1 VFLVDGNNTEKEVQ
15 AKVKR
20 NRLSQEI
27 ITDFRCAIQT
37 VGAGCPKPSQKFLW
51 SVTLGLA
58 MAGNVMVSEVARK
71 LIPFRGITFH
81 ALHKGLCR
89 GLKSPR
95 WGAWPVQEAYLK
107 QAGRHLGRNRV
118 IACDLGD
125 ITKPRVR
132 RMPGI
137 QTVRDGST
145 GQMKK
150 GWWLLEIEAMHGQG
164 RKHLPLWLELFS
176 VSRRGYKSQWV
187 LIEKAIRTL
196 VEQMG
201 RWGLWI
207 FDRGFDSERFFAFL
221 GELKIQFLVRA
232 NAKRCVIDPQ
242 TRRRRSLS
250 VLARGILEKA
260 PFLWRRRWRS
270 ETLLM
275 KAGFCVIEMEHTHQR
290 LCLIAVQ
297 GFGQHPFLLLTS
309 RLPKSAQ
316 QAAELAKCYIQ
327 RWGVE
332 EAGRL
337 VKQAFRLENI
347 RVLSWAG
354 LVKLVWCAMW
364 TYGLLCLVRFRKK
377 LNRYREILKAYPG
390 FGPTPPFPYYRLAGA
405 VAWLLFVTSLTEPS
419 LLATALKSG

>member
-15 AKVKR
+15 AKLKTK
-20 NRLSQEI
+20 RLSKGI
-27 ITDFRCAIQT
+27 ITDFRCAIQ
-37 VGAGCPKPSQKFLW
+37 VLGKGCPKPSQKFLV
-51 SVTLGLA
+51 SMTLGLT
-58 MAGNVMVSEVARK
+58 MAGNVMISEVARK
-71 LIPFRGITFH
+71 LMPFRGIRFH

-95 WGAWPVQEAYLK
+95 WGAWPVQEAYLDEV
-107 QAGRHLGRNRV
+107 GRRLGRKRV

-132 RMPGI
+132 RMPGV

-145 GQMKK
+145 KEMKK
-150 GWWLLEIEAMHGQG
+150 GWWLLEMEALSGKG

-176 VSRRGYKSQWV
+176 VSRRGYKSQWMI
-187 LIEKAIRTL
+187 IEKSIRT
-196 VEQMG
+196 VSGRIG

-207 FDRGFDSERFFAFL
+207 FDRGFDSERFFFFL
-221 GELKIQFLVRA
+221 GGLKIHFLVRA
-232 NAKRCVIDPQ
+232 NAKRCVIDPASG
-242 TRRRRSLS
+242 RRRSLS
-250 VLARGILEKA
+250 ALARGILEKA
-260 PFLWRRRWRS
+260 PFLWRRRWHS

-275 KAGFCVIEMEHTHQR
+275 KAGFCLIEMEHTHQR

-297 GFGQHPFLLLTS
+297 GFGRHPFLLLTN
-309 RLPKSAQ
+309 RLLQTAQ

-327 RWGVE
+327 RWSVE

-337 VKQAFRLENI
+337 VKQAFHLENI

-364 TYGLLCLVRFRKK
+364 TYGLLCLIRFKRFKQ
-377 LNRYREILKAYPG
+377 YRDILKTYPS
-390 FGPTPPFPYYRLAGA
+390 FGKPPPFPYYRLAGA

>member
-1 VFLVDGNNTEKEVQ
+1 MFLVDGNNTEKEVQ

-20 NRLSQEI
+20 NRLSQGI
-27 ITDFRCAIQT
+27 ITDFRRAIQV
-37 VGAGCPKPSQKFLW
+37 VGAGCPKPSQKFLV
-51 SVTLGLA
+51 SITIGLA

-71 LIPFRGITFH
+71 LMPFRGITFH
-81 ALHKGLCR
+81 ALHKALCR

-95 WGAWPVQEAYLK
+95 WGAWPVQEAYLERV
-107 QAGRHLGRNRV
+107 GRPLGQERV

-145 GQMKK
+145 KQMKK
-150 GWWLLEIEAMHGQG
+150 GWWLLEIEALGG
-164 RKHLPLWLELFS
+164 KGCKHLPLWLELFS
-176 VSRRGYKSQWV
+176 VSRRGYKSQWMI
-187 LIEKAIRTL
+187 IEKAIRTV
-196 VEQMG
+196 VESIG
-201 RWGLWI
+201 ARGLWV
-207 FDRGFDSERFFAFL
+207 FDRGFDSERFFVFL
-221 GELKIQFLVRA
+221 RELKIPFLICV
-232 NAKRCVIDPQ
+232 NAKRCVRDPQ
-242 TRRRRSLS
+242 TGRRQSLS
-250 VLARGILEKA
+250 ALAQGILEKA

-275 KAGFCVIEMEHTHQR
+275 RAGFRWIEMEHPHQR

-297 GFGQHPFLLLTS
+297 GFGRHPLLLLTS
-309 RLPKSAQ
+309 RLLTSAQ
-316 QAAELAKCYIQ
+316 QAAELAKRYIQ

-364 TYGLLCLVRFRKK
+364 TYGFLCLIRLKRK
-377 LNRYREILKAYPG
+377 LNRYREILKEYPG
-390 FGPTPPFPYYRLAGA
+390 FGPTPPFPYYRLASA

-419 LLATALKSG
+419 LLATTLKSG